1 MNSTVVI
8 KRYCKEVKKA
18 LKACGCYQ
26 KSIIDNLECLASDYF
41 AACPDATELS
51 FRQQFG
57 DPESYA
63 TEYAAA
69 TPGNQLV
76 SKLQTKKRI
85 THAVAIGI
93 GVALVLLIISIALA
107 FCDFHDAHYG
117 FYTNAIH

>member
-18 LKACGCYQ
+18 LKACDCYQ
-26 KSIIDNLECLASDYF
+26 KSIIDNLEHLAADYF

-57 DPESYA
+57 APESYA
-63 TEYAAA
+63 MEYAAA
-69 TPGNQLV
+69 TPDDLLV

-85 THAVAIGI
+85 TRI
-93 GVALVLLIISIALA
+93 VALGISAIILITGISIAFFLWY
-107 FCDFHDAHYG
+107 HYTSAYG
-117 FYTNAIH
+117 YHLYGM